1 MLVTTQLS
9 RRRAVRRFGT
19 FALAALTTPILKRAS
34 WVAPDHAP
42 ADRLG
47 PLIAQARCETNR
59 FNHTH
64 VGTEHLLLALAAVA
78 QHPTHDGRT
87 LWRVFGGLDLHPR
100 RVTRAV
106 EFVVGIC
113 LDRPR
118 GEIPLTPR
126 AERAIRLARDE
137 ARRLGSSTVGSEHLL
152 LGLLREGEGIAAWV
166 LHELGVDLAWAR
178 GQITRGGDP
187 AGPPPLGPG
196 EPSLPSGWGRP
207 ASGF

>member
-78 QHPTHDGRT
+78 QHPTHD
-87 LWRVFGGLDLHPR
+87 
-100 RVTRAV
+100 
-106 EFVVGIC
+106 IC